1 MYVCFFESS
10 YGYNP
15 QVRIDRLYIFSS
27 RISVHYL
34 LDINQDLVDKSI
46 WLRFFIH
53 KLKKYLRKLKIARMI
68 TPAHIRSVEIGQTNW
83 NTIFQLLDKTI

>member
-10 YGYNP
+10 YGYNAH
-15 QVRIDRLYIFSS
+15 VRVDRIYTFST

-34 LDINQDLVDKSI
+34 LDVNRDLVDKSM

-53 KLKKYLRKLKIARMI
+53 KLKKYLRTLKIARKI
-68 TPAHIRSVEIGQTNW
+68 TPVHMRSVEIGQTNW